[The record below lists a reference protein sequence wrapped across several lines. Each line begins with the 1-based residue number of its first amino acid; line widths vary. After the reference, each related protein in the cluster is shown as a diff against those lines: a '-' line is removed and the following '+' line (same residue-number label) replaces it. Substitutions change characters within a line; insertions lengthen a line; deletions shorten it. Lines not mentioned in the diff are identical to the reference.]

1 MHSPDLNKKYLP
13 FFKKKEKI
21 LQNER
26 SFINL
31 LKFHEGEVISQ
42 RPKRKETVAIVKN
55 SQTVKI

>member
-1 MHSPDLNKKYLP
+1 M
-13 FFKKKEKI
+13 